1 MKLTIANGVLYA
13 DGLFLS
19 YVEAGNGRTDFP
31 VGRYEVEARYS
42 HAHSQDLPIA
52 DGVGWFG
59 PAVGADAPCDIVL
72 GRVRAGDA
80 LLPCPSFI
88 GRLLALIET
97 TESRGQT
104 TTLVI
109 E

>member
-1 MKLTIANGVLYA
+1 MKLTLSRGILYA
-13 DGLFLS
+13 DGLFFS
-19 YVEAGNGRTDFP
+19 YAEAGNGRSDFQP
-31 VGRYEVEARYS
+31 GRYEVEARYS
-42 HAHSQDLPIA
+42 HTHGQDLPIA

-59 PAVGADAPCDIVL
+59 PAVGTDAPCDIVL
-72 GRVRAGDA
+72 GRVRAGNA

-97 TESRGQT
+97 AEDRGQT